1 MKKIERKDF
10 LKLGGGAVLGGLSG
24 WVFSGAPFL
33 GFQWLA
39 EWTQDQYVPVK
50 GLEKYTQAVSDSCPW
65 GCKVSVRMIGERAV
79 KLESKDGVCPSCQ
92 NALQLTYHPERI
104 STPLKRKGNK
114 GDGNFVPVSWDEAIK
129 EISGKMNSL
138 ISGGK
143 ANSIAAINK
152 NESLNGQLMEKF
164 IRSAGSNNVY
174 YEPSLKS
181 LTSSALGGYISY
193 DFKNTDYVLS
203 FGAKLVEGW
212 DSPAE
217 MQKTFTSW
225 KTRGTK
231 IVQADTVCSMTASLA
246 AEWVPVKPGTEA
258 VLAFGIANYLIT
270 GKRLNSTGEEFGKWS
285 QIIINKFPLAKVAA
299 YTGVSED
306 RIKQI
311 GDEFSKAKNPVAVAG
326 KGAYGISAS
335 SAEIIAVYC
344 LNTLVKSKAA
354 SLMKNSAVSYTGEFA
369 GIDSFIKNGNFE
381 MLFLNNSDPVYKS
394 VLGDDLKKKME
405 KAYVVSINPIMNDS
419 ANYADIILP
428 SLSFLE
434 TATPEN
440 QVVINNFK
448 ESKDAKDIIIS
459 LSKAVDKTKNTF
471 AFSNGIDSFKI
482 SGKESA
488 SGAKFSFNVEKIKNE
503 LDALDKKFAANAD
516 YPLFMI
522 PVEAPLLGDGDG
534 LAFPYVLKSI
544 DPTVFYKEKLLVQIN
559 RETGKKYGLCENESI
574 VIKSERGKLGKVYVH
589 LTDTVAPDTVAIPLG
604 FGHESYTKYGSGK
617 GVNPKK
623 IMAAEV
629 DPLTGTADWWS
640 TRVKIS

>member
-39 EWTQDQYVPVK
+39 EWTQDQYVPVR
-50 GLEKYTQAVSDSCPW
+50 GLEKYAQAVNDSCPN
-65 GCKVSVRMIGERAV
+65 GCKVTVRMIGERAV
-79 KLESKDGVCPSCQ
+79 KIESKEGVCPSCH
-92 NALQLTYHPERI
+92 NALQLAYHPERI
-104 STPLKRKGNK
+104 STPLKRKGDK
-114 GDGNFVPVSWDEAIK
+114 GDGKFSPVSWEEAIK
-129 EISGKMNSL
+129 DISAKMNSL
-138 ISGGK
+138 IAEGK

-152 NESLNGQLMEKF
+152 NESLNGQMMEKF

-181 LTSSALGGYISY
+181 LTSSALSGYIKY
-193 DFKNTDYVLS
+193 DFANTDHILS

-212 DSPAE
+212 GLAAD
-217 MQKTFTSW
+217 MQKNFTEW
-225 KTRGTK
+225 KKRGTK
-231 IVQADTVCSMTASLA
+231 LVQADTVCTMTASLA
-246 AEWVPVKPGTEA
+246 DEWIAIKPGTEA

-270 GKRLNSTGEEFGKWS
+270 GKKMNSAGEDFGKWS
-285 QIIINKFPLAKVAA
+285 QLIINKFPLAKVAT
-299 YTGVSED
+299 YTGVKED
-306 RIKQI
+306 TIKKI
-311 GDEFSKAKNPVAVAG
+311 AEDFSKAKNPVAVAG
-326 KGAYGISAS
+326 KGAYGVSAS

-354 SLMKNSAVSYTGEFA
+354 SLMTNSAVSYKNEFA
-369 GIDSFIKNGNFE
+369 GLDSFIKSGNFS

-394 VLGDDLKKKME
+394 VLGEDLKKKME
-405 KAYVVSINPIMNDS
+405 KAFVVSINPIMNDS
-419 ANYADIILP
+419 ANYADYILP

-434 TATPEN
+434 AETPEN
-440 QVVINNFK
+440 KVVVSNIK
-448 ESKDAKDIIIS
+448 ESKDAKDVILS

-471 AFSNGIDSFKI
+471 AFTNGIDSFKI
-482 SGKESA
+482 AGKETA
-488 SGAKFSFNVEKIKNE
+488 SGAKFSFNFDKIKN
-503 LDALDKKFAANAD
+503 DIDTLDKKIAANAE
-516 YPLFMI
+516 YPLIMI
-522 PVEAPLLGDGDG
+522 PVEAPLIGDGDG

-544 DPTVFYKEKLLVQIN
+544 DPTVFYREQLLVQIN
-559 RETGKKYGLCENESI
+559 RETGKKYGLSEDESI

-604 FGHESYTKYGSGK
+604 FGHEAYTKYGNEK

-623 IMAAEV
+623 IMAADV

>member
-33 GFQWLA
+33 GFQWLV
-39 EWTQDQYVPVK
+39 EWTQDQYVPVR
-50 GLEKYTQAVSDSCPW
+50 GFEKYTQAVSDSCPY

-79 KLESKDGVCPSCQ
+79 QIESKEGVCPSCQ

-114 GDGNFVPVSWDEAIK
+114 GDGKFLPVSWEEAIK
-129 EISGKMNSL
+129 DISAKMNSL
-138 ISGGK
+138 VAEGK

-152 NESLNGQLMEKF
+152 NESLNGQMMEKF

-174 YEPSLKS
+174 YEPSLNS

-193 DFKNTDYVLS
+193 DFANTDYVLS

-212 DSPAE
+212 GSAAE
-217 MQKTFTSW
+217 MQKTFTQW

-246 AEWVPVKPGTEA
+246 AEWIPVKPGTEA
-258 VLAFGIANYLIT
+258 ILAFGIANYLIT
-270 GKRLNSTGEEFGKWS
+270 GKRLNSAGEEFGKWS
-285 QIIINKFPLAKVAA
+285 QLIINKFPLAKVAS
-299 YTGVSED
+299 YTGVSEE
-306 RIKQI
+306 RIKKI

-326 KGAYGISAS
+326 KGAYGVSAS
-335 SAEIIAVYC
+335 SAEIIAIYC
-344 LNTLVKSKAA
+344 LNTLVKSRAA
-354 SLMKNSAVSYTGEFA
+354 SLMKNSAVSYTAEFA
-369 GIDSFIKNGNFE
+369 GLDGFIKNGSFS

-394 VLGDDLKKKME
+394 VLGEELKKKME
-405 KAYVVSINPIMNDS
+405 KAFVVSINPIMNDS
-419 ANYADIILP
+419 ANYADYILP

-434 TATPEN
+434 AETPDN
-440 QVVINNFK
+440 KAVVSNFK
-448 ESKDAKDIIIS
+448 ESRDAKDLIIS

-471 AFSNGIDSFKI
+471 AFEKGIDAFKI
-482 SGKESA
+482 SGKETA
-488 SGAKFSFNVEKIKNE
+488 SGAKFSFNVDKIKND
-503 LDALDKKFAANAD
+503 LDALDKKFAANTE

-522 PVEAPLLGDGDG
+522 PVEAPLVGDGDG

-559 RETGKKYGLCENESI
+559 RETGKKYGLSEDESI
-574 VIKSERGKLGKVYVH
+574 VIQSARGKLDKVYVH

-604 FGHESYTKYGSGK
+604 FGHESYTVYGSEK

-623 IMAAEV
+623 IMAADV

>member
-50 GLEKYTQAVSDSCPW
+50 GFEKYAQAVSDSCPA

-79 KLESKDGVCPSCQ
+79 KIESKEGVCPACH
-92 NALQLTYHPERI
+92 NALQLAYHPERI
-104 STPLKRKGNK
+104 STPLKRKGDK
-114 GDGNFVPVSWDEAIK
+114 GDGKFVPVSWDEAIK
-129 EISGKMNSL
+129 EISAKMNSL
-138 ISGGK
+138 IAEGK

-164 IRSAGSNNVY
+164 IRAAGSNNVY

-181 LTSSALGGYISY
+181 LTSSALGGYIKY

-212 DSPAE
+212 DSSSD
-217 MQKTFTSW
+217 MQKVFTDW
-225 KTRGTK
+225 KAKGTK
-231 IVQADTVCSMTASLA
+231 IVQADTVCSMTGSLA

-258 VLAFGIANYLIT
+258 ILAFGIANYLIT
-270 GKRLNSTGEEFGKWS
+270 GKRLNSSGEEFGKWS
-285 QIIINKFPLAKVAA
+285 QLIINKFPLAKVAS

-306 RIKQI
+306 RIKKI

-326 KGAYGISAS
+326 KGACGVSAS

-344 LNTLVKSKAA
+344 LNTLVKSSAA
-354 SLMKNSAVSYTGEFA
+354 VLMKNSAVSYTAEFA
-369 GIDSFIKNGNFE
+369 GLDGFIKSGNFS

-394 VLGDDLKKKME
+394 VLGQDLKKKME
-405 KAYVVSINPIMNDS
+405 KAFVVSINPIMNDS

-434 TATPEN
+434 TATPET
-440 QVVINNFK
+440 QPVIVNFK

-471 AFSNGIDSFKI
+471 AFSNGIDAYKI

-488 SGAKFSFNVEKIKNE
+488 SGARFSFNVDKIKND
-503 LDALDKKFAANAD
+503 LDALDKKFAGNAE

-522 PVEAPLLGDGDG
+522 PVEAPLVGDGDG

-559 RETGKKYGLCENESI
+559 RETGKKYGLSEDESI
-574 VIKSERGKLGKVYVH
+574 VIKSERGKLSKVYVH

-604 FGHESYTKYGSGK
+604 FGHESYTVYGSDK

-623 IMAAEV
+623 IMAADV

>member
-50 GLEKYTQAVSDSCPW
+50 GLEKYTQAVSDSCPY

-79 KLESKDGVCPSCQ
+79 KIESKDGVCPCCH

-104 STPLKRKGNK
+104 STPLKRKGDK
-114 GDGNFVPVSWDEAIK
+114 GDGKFVSVSWDEAIK
-129 EISGKMNSL
+129 DISAKMNSL
-138 ISGGK
+138 ITEGK

-164 IRSAGSNNVY
+164 IKAAGSNNVY
-174 YEPSLKS
+174 YESSLKS
-181 LTSSALGGYISY
+181 ITSSALGGYVSY
-193 DFKNTDYVLS
+193 DFANTDYVLS
-203 FGAKLVEGW
+203 FGAKLIEGW
-212 DSPAE
+212 GAAPA
-217 MQKTFTSW
+217 MQKIFTEW
-225 KTRGTK
+225 KTKGTK
-231 IVQADTVCSMTASLA
+231 IVQADTVCSMTASHA

-258 VLAFGIANYLIT
+258 ILAFGIANYLIT
-270 GKRLNSTGEEFGKWS
+270 GKRLNSAGEEFGKWS
-285 QIIINKFPLAKVAA
+285 QLIINKFPLAKVAQ

-306 RIKQI
+306 RIKKI
-311 GDEFSKAKNPVAVAG
+311 GDEFAKAKNPVAVAG
-326 KGAYGISAS
+326 KGAYGVSAS
-335 SAEIIAVYC
+335 SAEIIAIYC
-344 LNTLVKSKAA
+344 LNTLVKSRAA
-354 SLMKNSAVSYTGEFA
+354 TLVKNSAVTYTGEFA
-369 GIDSFIKNGNFE
+369 GLDSFIKDGNFS

-394 VLGDDLKKKME
+394 VLGEDLKKKME
-405 KAYVVSINPIMNDS
+405 KAFVVSINPIMNDS
-419 ANYADIILP
+419 ANYADYILP

-434 TATPEN
+434 TETPEN
-440 QVVINNFK
+440 KVVVSNFK
-448 ESKDAKDIIIS
+448 ESKDAKDVIIA
-459 LSKAVDKTKNTF
+459 LSKSVEKTKNAF
-471 AFSNGIDSFKI
+471 AFSSGIDSYKI
-482 SGKESA
+482 SGKETA
-488 SGAKFSFNVEKIKNE
+488 SGAKFSFNVDKIKNE
-503 LDALDKKFAANAD
+503 LDALDKKFAANAE

-522 PVEAPLLGDGDG
+522 PVEAPLVGDGDG

-544 DPTVFYKEKLLVQIN
+544 DPTVYNLEKLYVQIN
-559 RETGKKYGLCENESI
+559 RETGKKYGLSEKESI
-574 VIKSERGKLGKVYVH
+574 VLKSARGKLSKVYVH

-604 FGHESYTKYGSGK
+604 FGHESYTKYGSEK

>member
-24 WVFSGAPFL
+24 WVFSGAPFM

-50 GLEKYTQAVSDSCPW
+50 GLEKYTQAVSDSCTS

-79 KLESKDGVCPSCQ
+79 QIESKEGVCPSCQ
-92 NALQLTYHPERI
+92 NALQLMYHPERI
-104 STPLKRKGNK
+104 STPLKRKGDK
-114 GDGNFVPVSWDEAIK
+114 GDGKFVPVSWDEAIK
-129 EISGKMNSL
+129 DISAKMNSL
-138 ISGGK
+138 ITENK

-164 IRSAGSNNVY
+164 IKSAGSNNVY

-181 LTSSALGGYISY
+181 LTSSALGGYLSY

-212 DSPAE
+212 GSSAE
-217 MQKTFTSW
+217 MQKIFTEW
-225 KTRGTK
+225 KTKGTK
-231 IVQADTVCSMTASLA
+231 IVQADTVCSRTASLA
-246 AEWVPVKPGTEA
+246 AEWVPVKPGTETI
-258 VLAFGIANYLIT
+258 LAFGIANYLIT
-270 GKRLNSTGEEFGKWS
+270 GKRLNSSGEEFGRWS
-285 QIIINKFPLAKVAA
+285 QLIINKFPLAKVAT
-299 YTGVSED
+299 YTGVSEE
-306 RIKQI
+306 RIKKI
-311 GDEFSKAKNPVAVAG
+311 GDDFAKAKNPVAVAG
-326 KGAYGISAS
+326 RGAYGVSSS

-344 LNTLVKSKAA
+344 LNTLVKSRAA
-354 SLMKNSAVSYTGEFA
+354 TLMKNSAVTYTGEFA
-369 GIDSFIKNGNFE
+369 GLDSFIKNGNFS
-381 MLFLNNSDPVYKS
+381 MLFLNNADPVYKS
-394 VLGDDLKKKME
+394 VLGEDLKKKME
-405 KAYVVSINPIMNDS
+405 KAFVVSINPIMNDS
-419 ANYADIILP
+419 ANYADYILP

-434 TATPEN
+434 AVTPEN
-440 QVVINNFK
+440 KAAVGSFK
-448 ESKDAKDIIIS
+448 ESKDAKDVIIS

-471 AFSNGIDSFKI
+471 AFSNGIDSYKI
-482 SGKESA
+482 SGKESQ
-488 SGAKFSFNVEKIKNE
+488 SGARFTFNVEKIKSE
-503 LDALDKKFAANAD
+503 LDALDKKFAPNAD

-522 PVEAPLLGDGDG
+522 PVEAPLVGDGDG

-544 DPTVFYKEKLLVQIN
+544 DPTVFNLEKLYVQIN
-559 RETGKKYGLCENESI
+559 RETGKKYGLCEKESI
-574 VIKSERGKLGKVYVH
+574 VITSARGKLRKVYVH

-604 FGHESYTKYGSGK
+604 FGHESYTKYGSEK

-623 IMAAEV
+623 IMAADV